1 MGRQCSVCSL
11 SQLGVIDA
19 ALRKRRSAASL
30 AVEYGLSTDTVQR
43 HARLHLGSFPEPSV
57 VGPVHQ
63 GVVTDPLDELVKALR
78 AKALAGDTGSA
89 REYRL
94 VLLAQERRSA
104 AAAPQVDLAA
114 TSEWLDLRTALLA
127 ALEPFPEA
135 RIAVSEALEHR

>member
-1 MGRQCSVCSL
+1 
-11 SQLGVIDA
+11 
-19 ALRKRRSAASL
+19 
-30 AVEYGLSTDTVQR
+30 
-43 HARLHLGSFPEPSV
+43 
-57 VGPVHQ
+57 VGPVRH

>member
-19 ALRKRRSAASL
+19 ALRERRSAASL
-30 AVEYGLSTDTVQR
+30 AVEFGLSTDTVQR
-43 HARLHLGSFPEPSV
+43 HARLHLGFPSPPV
-57 VGPVHQ
+57 VGPVRH